1 LAFSYI
7 PLGLALIVTQRLKDG
22 FQALRK
28 LAKKHGLSNK
38 KREKIVMY
46 VEDLV
51 EVEQINLITTKKK
64 YSHS

>member
-1 LAFSYI
+1 LALS
-7 PLGLALIVTQRLKDG
+7 LIVTQRLIDG

-51 EVEQINLITTKKK
+51 EVEQTNLITTKKK